1 MTFWELNLV
10 FLGISAAALL
20 VAVLARRVRG
30 RHVLSIVLSTLILWV
45 LTAVFDNIMIASG
58 LFDYGGHALSGV
70 FIGLAPL
77 EDFAHPPGARPRHP
91 RASPPP
97 PPPPPPPPDHDH
109 DGCRSARR
117 VPVSGVHVFGG
128 VHGFGEVTLC
138 SR

>member
-77 EDFAHPPGARPRHP
+77 EDFAYPLGAVLLLPALWLLLTPPAPRIP
-91 RASPPP
+91 APPP
-97 PPPPPPPPDHDH
+97 
-109 DGCRSARR
+109 RS
-117 VPVSGVHVFGG
+117 
-128 VHGFGEVTLC
+128 
-138 SR
+138 